1 MGAGACGPYKKRSAT
16 VDQSVPPRLKPDDLD
31 FAILTGGRLPALI
44 ERVECRGLLP
54 SQLRKL
60 VSFMRERCSDG
71 VIQGWY
77 DDFSGIPDI
86 NLSYINL
93 YQVTFWVIKPL
104 SAPHRCSYV
113 EAVAVN
119 VEAQLPKWF
128 VSHWWGETVVDFLA
142 CVETHQRLRALPEE
156 TAYWV
161 CAYAN
166 NQHCLGAEI
175 QVDPRETS
183 FFKAMSA
190 CDGVLLVLDREA
202 TPFTRVW
209 CCYEEAVAVSTHRLG
224 EDKTLLLDIA
234 SATTWT
240 DLKHRT
246 YEAALITQGLTP
258 EEEQIENEAAGNG
271 HYYRAKREEQFP
283 AHLIQKALDTID
295 METSQA
301 SQDIDRTRI
310 LNSVAG
316 RPLAELDMEPLKGHP
331 EYARVNRQLRATL
344 AVHGWLSAVLTE
356 RSMRSYCEALRED
369 TDRQTLSLSF
379 AGCGAFTDARLV
391 EVAQSLPASLRE
403 LSLVLT
409 ACEGITDVGLAGLAQ
424 GIASCK
430 DLTQLQLNF
439 GSCHSITDEG
449 VAHIARSLGPGLVLL
464 KLRFQHCK
472 RIGDSGLTLLAK
484 SLPAKLECLLL
495 NFNDGCEFSEDGLNS
510 LAGSLSKGVFSDL
523 QLNMNHSLR
532 DSGLLLLARS
542 IPVTVTKL
550 TLRLQRCEHLG
561 DLGVAGLGKLLPAK
575 LSCLDLYF
583 SGCKGVGDEGLTG
596 LAASLPATL
605 RHLRLD
611 CSRCE
616 KVTDAGFSAVGRGL
630 PSALESLVLC
640 FRFCNA
646 LTDESVKHVV
656 QSLPGALGTFDIA
669 FNGCAGLSPEVM
681 AILGSAGRDPEGIKQ
696 LLQVQVA
703 PRIEEEKPKEPSRSQ
718 DEAKRDEL
726 EPSKLD
732 ALAVVQDVVAKLLGL
747 EPGDIDE
754 QEDLMDKGFDSL
766 SAIELSSAL
775 NSKFPTIKLNYNVLF
790 DFPTARQLATHISEQ
805 LALVPQVD
813 SLAVV
818 QEVIAELLSLETG
831 DIDVDED
838 LMSQGFDS
846 LAAVE
851 ITSALRSKFISV
863 ELSNTLLFDYPTVR
877 QLAVHISEQIAL
889 TPQAPSP

>member
-1 MGAGACGPYKKRSAT
+1 MGAGAAMGAGACGPYKKRSAT

-224 EDKTLLLDIA
+224 E
-234 SATTWT
+234 
-240 DLKHRT
+240 
-246 YEAALITQGLTP
+246 
-258 EEEQIENEAAGNG
+258 
-271 HYYRAKREEQFP
+271 
-283 AHLIQKALDTID
+283 
-295 METSQA
+295 
-301 SQDIDRTRI
+301 DIDRTRI